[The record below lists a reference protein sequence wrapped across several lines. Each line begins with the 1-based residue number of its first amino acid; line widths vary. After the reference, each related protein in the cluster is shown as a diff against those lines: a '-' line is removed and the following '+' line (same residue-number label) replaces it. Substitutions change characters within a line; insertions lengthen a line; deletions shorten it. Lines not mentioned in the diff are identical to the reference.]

1 MTAEDR
7 HLLDHLQ
14 RVLPVWMSLLELSAA
29 SAGFTFTVGLMLNGL
44 AVAVLRDVCRLVLNP
59 AEPLVRLVDA
69 PVLSDVPRFVPA
81 VCHSDCSVAKYSF
94 EIGP

>member
-1 MTAEDR
+1 MDVVVGIVGSVSR
-7 HLLDHLQ
+7 LYFG
-14 RVLPVWMSLLELSAA
+14 V
-29 SAGFTFTVGLMLNGL
+29 TFTVGLMLNGL
-44 AVAVLRDVCRLVLNP
+44 AVAVLREVCRLVLNP

-69 PVLSDVPRFVPA
+69 PVLRDVPRFVPA